1 MEMQFHYRTSYSEK
15 RNILPLRRVVSH
27 LFCCKDRNLGLPLG
41 QMKHSSMLWLKQQRG
56 FKKICKVTAAT
67 DFVFPYKLI
76 FSITSIVI
84 AMQKGCEGGLASSA
98 SENEV
103 TN

>member
-1 MEMQFHYRTSYSEK
+1 MEIQFHYRTSYSEK
-15 RNILPLRRVVSH
+15 RNIPPLRRVVSH

-41 QMKHSSMLWLKQQRG
+41 QMKHISMLWLKQQRG
-56 FKKICKVTAAT
+56 LKKCKVTAAT

-84 AMQKGCEGGLASSA
+84 AMQKGFAGGLVSSA